1 MNEALK
7 LVASEVSRMDV
18 TYFIRVGMQ
27 RRSPPVCGGADLAI
41 LSVTAYLAIV
51 ILGTPVRGIS
61 VMVI

>member
-1 MNEALK
+1 MNEAVK

-41 LSVTAYLAIV
+41 LY
-51 ILGTPVRGIS
+51 VRLTWQ
-61 VMVI
+61 